1 MKITLLGTGTS
12 QGVPVIGCSCLVCRS
27 SDYRDKRL
35 RVSALFE
42 IKDKK
47 IVIDT
52 GPDFRQQMLREKV
65 QKIDAILF
73 THQHKDHTAGLD
85 DIRPFNHRHRMDMPI
100 YGRRLVLEQLKQEY
114 AYVFENV
121 TYPGIPRVML
131 HEIDYSPFKI
141 EGIEIIPIEVMH
153 HKLPVL
159 GYRIGD
165 ITFIT
170 DANYIADS
178 EKEKIHGS
186 KILILNALHKE
197 RHISHFNLEQAIE
210 VVKTLKVEKTYLTH
224 ISHHMGLHREV
235 SKELP
240 NGIALGYD
248 GLCLEV

>member
-1 MKITLLGTGTS
+1 
-12 QGVPVIGCSCLVCRS
+12 
-27 SDYRDKRL
+27 
-35 RVSALFE
+35 
-42 IKDKK
+42 
-47 IVIDT
+47 
-52 GPDFRQQMLREKV
+52 
-65 QKIDAILF
+65 
-73 THQHKDHTAGLD
+73 
-85 DIRPFNHRHRMDMPI
+85 MDMPI

-197 RHISHFNLEQAIE
+197 KHISHFNLEQAIE